1 MINALSIDLED
12 WFCAYNLRIKIED
25 WPTCE
30 LRVEA
35 NTRRILELLAKH
47 DTRATFFVLG
57 WIAERVPDLVREIE
71 QRGHEIATHGYS
83 HTVLTE
89 MTPEAFEMDLCR
101 VLAVTQ
107 PLVSQPIL
115 GFRAPSFSVTS
126 KTLWALDILAKH
138 GIKYD
143 SSIFPI
149 SYHPDYGI
157 PNASLAIHPIGVLS
171 GSRRITEVPM
181 SVASLF
187 GKNLPC
193 SGGGYF
199 RVLPYFFTKFL
210 MKQCNRQ
217 GRPVVFYLHPWEV
230 DPGQPRVKMSR
241 SKEFRH
247 YFNLDKTI
255 SRLDQLLTD
264 FEFTPIREVLVGVAD
279 PAIRTA

>member
-101 VLAVTQ
+101 ALAVTQ
-107 PLVSQPIL
+107 PCISQAIL
-115 GFRAPSFSVTS
+115 GFRAPSFSVTR

-157 PNASLAIHPIGVLS
+157 PDASLAIHPIGVLS
-171 GSRRITEVPM
+171 ESRRM
-181 SVASLF
+181 
-187 GKNLPC
+187 
-193 SGGGYF
+193 
-199 RVLPYFFTKFL
+199 
-210 MKQCNRQ
+210 
-217 GRPVVFYLHPWEV
+217 
-230 DPGQPRVKMSR
+230 
-241 SKEFRH
+241 
-247 YFNLDKTI
+247 
-255 SRLDQLLTD
+255 
-264 FEFTPIREVLVGVAD
+264 
-279 PAIRTA
+279 PA